1 MEIKDLNV
9 WITGASS
16 GIGLALA
23 KIFAARGATTI
34 ISSRD
39 KERLLNAMNQIGS
52 EHRVFLFPCDVANP
66 EQVYSVHDKLKQ
78 TNINVNVLINNAGV
92 YHSGKFQG
100 FPLEKFDESFAT
112 NVRGVFLCTQAVLPT
127 MVENKFGIIVNILSV
142 VVDKVFLNA
151 SVYSATKAA
160 VLAMSKSIR
169 EELRNQNIKVMNVYP
184 GATLTNIWSKPIAE
198 KFGNRMLKPEDIAA
212 AIVCN
217 IEASLRN
224 GVTVEE
230 LFVRPQLGD
239 L

>member
-1 MEIKDLNV
+1 
-9 WITGASS
+9 
-16 GIGLALA
+16 
-23 KIFAARGATTI
+23 
-34 ISSRD
+34 
-39 KERLLNAMNQIGS
+39 
-52 EHRVFLFPCDVANP
+52 
-66 EQVYSVHDKLKQ
+66 HDKLKQ